1 MLISVI
7 PPPLGRC
14 RVRMG
19 ILRPNHD
26 QVARPDAQ
34 AFAVDQVIPRTF
46 LDPEQFR
53 IVVGM
58 EREILPGDDID
69 AGQVERFARMKEAG

>member
-1 MLISVI
+1 
-7 PPPLGRC
+7 
-14 RVRMG
+14 MG